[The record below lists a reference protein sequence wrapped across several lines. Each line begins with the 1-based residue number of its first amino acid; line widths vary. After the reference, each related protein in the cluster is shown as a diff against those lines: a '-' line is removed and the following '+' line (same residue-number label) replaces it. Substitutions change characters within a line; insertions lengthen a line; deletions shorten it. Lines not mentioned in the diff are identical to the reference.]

1 MGCAGVLATGA
12 KLFRPPVLVMK
23 LAVLCLWTVEKAV
36 SRLPAED
43 DLRKFGCD
51 GLPGARDMRDP
62 DVERRCC
69 AV

>member
-1 MGCAGVLATGA
+1 MLATGA
-12 KLFRPPVLVMK
+12 KLLRPPVLAMK
-23 LAVLCLWTVEKAV
+23 FAVLCRWTVEKPV
-36 SRLPAED
+36 SRLPADD

-51 GLPGARDMRDP
+51 GLPGASDMRDP